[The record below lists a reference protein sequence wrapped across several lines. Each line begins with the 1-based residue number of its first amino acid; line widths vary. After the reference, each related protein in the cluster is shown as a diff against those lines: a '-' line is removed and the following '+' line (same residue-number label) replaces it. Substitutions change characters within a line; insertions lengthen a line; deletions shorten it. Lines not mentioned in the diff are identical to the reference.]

1 MEENVTRQEVMTT
14 ILTCAEKL
22 GHVPSIPE
30 LMKHAGIDRPQVRKH
45 FGNYELALE
54 ECNLEIP
61 ERGRKVEMD
70 RLFRDWAGVVRTLKR
85 LPSVYEYEKL
95 SKYSIRPLRK
105 RFGVW
110 AQVPPSLKMYA
121 EDHGLVDE
129 WKDVLELVGGQE
141 GRQAGGQGGGL
152 RGSQGGSAGVSRGKK
167 VWFDRTIFTR
177 PMFDRPMY
185 GPLIRSGALV
195 YGPTNEAGVVCLF
208 GAMAEQLGFLVLRIQ
223 TEFPDCEAMRLVEE
237 DRWQPV
243 RIEFEYESRNFQK
256 HMHDPAGCDLI
267 VCWVHNWPECPL
279 EVVELRKAVG

>member
-1 MEENVTRQEVMTT
+1 MTKQEVIAA
-14 ILTCAEKL
+14 ILVCAEKL

-30 LMKHAGIDRPQVRKH
+30 LMKHAGIDRPQVRKY

-95 SKYSIRPLRK
+95 SKYSVRPLRK
-105 RFGVW
+105 RFGAW

-121 EDHGLVDE
+121 EGHGLVEE
-129 WKDVLELVGGQE
+129 WKDVLELVGGLE
-141 GRQAGGQGGGL
+141 GRQAGGQEGGQP
-152 RGSQGGSAGVSRGKK
+152 GSRSGGNGVSATWWKKK
-167 VWFDRTIFTR
+167 V
-177 PMFDRPMY
+177 MFDRPMY
-185 GPLIRSGALV
+185 GPLIQGCAMV
-195 YGPTNEAGVVCLF
+195 YGPTNEMGVVSLF
-208 GAMAEQLGFLVLRIQ
+208 SAMAEELGFLILRIQ
-223 TEFPDCEAMRLVEE
+223 TEFPDCEAMRVVGE
-237 DRWQPV
+237 DRLQPA
-243 RIEFEYESRNFQK
+243 RIEFEYESRNFLK

-279 EVVELRKAVG
+279 EVLELKKAVERSGDRA